1 MTKLRSLTNF
11 IERTAQ
17 SDFIGDLE
25 RVTLE
30 ELQAYSDPK
39 NVDNQRLVIGKL
51 STGQV
56 TCACV
61 IVRWTC
67 SKTGKHT
74 AGMNALAVDASFQK
88 IGSAT
93 KLGTFVQ
100 NEYERLGVEMTDGF
114 VIAPAD
120 GRAHGSSVMIDWS
133 TRHGVLPVKID
144 ELLPGT
150 DATLRYFDDYKEKS
164 VYYKE
169 FGARLKE
176 GIQIHCYEV
185 LPMYLK

>member
-1 MTKLRSLTNF
+1 M
-11 IERTAQ
+11 
-17 SDFIGDLE
+17 
-25 RVTLE
+25 TLE